1 MIYLPFKEFRFIN
14 TSKKCCV
21 GFIDLVNSTADALSI
36 IDEIK
41 LEAYYS
47 LFINNTTKIIKKYD
61 GEVVKNI
68 GDCLL
73 FYFPKTDYK
82 RNINELNK
90 VLECFIEI
98 LQRRNRLNDD
108 LIEENLPPFNY
119 RITIDYGPLYFAL
132 TGVVNQIDIFGS
144 IINICSKLKSLS
156 MPNTVNIG
164 ENLYLRL
171 SSFPIFAH
179 IYKFSYSGEYTITDK
194 NNYELYTVTKTKEKS
209 NLKNNRL
216 YCFSVGHRFDA
227 KNTLDHKPKPKKQKE
242 QIGFSLHNS
251 NKKTNPARII
261 IIDDDKDIALTF
273 KAMIQKLNDQYQIT
287 TFSDSLP
294 GLKYLKENINSFNN
308 NSHENHENL
317 LVILDIRMNNINGI
331 QLYKQIKCL
340 DSSVKILFVTGIDII
355 DEMKSMIPGLTNDQI
370 KKKPI
375 DEKTLQNTVNKLLN

>member
-1 MIYLPFKEFRFIN
+1 MTYLSTKEFRFIN

-36 IDEIK
+36 IDEVK
-41 LEAYYS
+41 LEAYS

-61 GEVVKNI
+61 GIVKNI

-82 RNINELNK
+82 RKINELNK
-90 VLECFIEI
+90 VLECFIDI

-164 ENLYLRL
+164 ENLYLRFL
-171 SSFPIFAH
+171 SFPVFAH

-194 NNYELYTVTKTKEKS
+194 NNYEFTLL
-209 NLKNNRL
+209 LKL
-216 YCFSVGHRFDA
+216 
-227 KNTLDHKPKPKKQKE
+227 
-242 QIGFSLHNS
+242 
-251 NKKTNPARII
+251 
-261 IIDDDKDIALTF
+261 
-273 KAMIQKLNDQYQIT
+273 
-287 TFSDSLP
+287 
-294 GLKYLKENINSFNN
+294 
-308 NSHENHENL
+308 
-317 LVILDIRMNNINGI
+317 
-331 QLYKQIKCL
+331 
-340 DSSVKILFVTGIDII
+340 
-355 DEMKSMIPGLTNDQI
+355 MKSQT
-370 KKKPI
+370 
-375 DEKTLQNTVNKLLN
+375 